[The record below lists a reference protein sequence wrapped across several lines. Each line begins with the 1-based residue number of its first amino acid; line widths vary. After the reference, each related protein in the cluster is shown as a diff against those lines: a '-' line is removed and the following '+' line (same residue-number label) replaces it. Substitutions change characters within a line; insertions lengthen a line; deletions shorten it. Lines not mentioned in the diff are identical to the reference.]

1 MRGKFFLA
9 EPNNSDHQH
18 QHPKTYPTSLFHTTL
33 GVTFPA
39 RYLGFVALAASP
51 NELSEKDKTL
61 FTTECTAL
69 VREAQA
75 NSKNLGQVIPRKL
88 DQQFAHLYQNPMN
101 ISVCEEE
108 VALISVTAERLALI
122 LCKKPNVNHVQH
134 SLRDVSF
141 VCVSEDGKFSS
152 YVCETAH
159 LGRLCVVL
167 ESDCSFKFGLAM
179 SQVSDF
185 LFVTFILLYI
195 FAKRHFK

>member
-1 MRGKFFLA
+1 MNQFTIPKVPPRIISALRGKFFLA
-9 EPNNSDHQH
+9 EPNNSDHH
-18 QHPKTYPTSLFHTTL
+18 HHHPKTYPTSLFHTTL

-122 LCKKPNVNHVQH
+122 LCKKPNH
-134 SLRDVSF
+134 
-141 VCVSEDGKFSS
+141 
-152 YVCETAH
+152 
-159 LGRLCVVL
+159 
-167 ESDCSFKFGLAM
+167 
-179 SQVSDF
+179 
-185 LFVTFILLYI
+185 
-195 FAKRHFK
+195 